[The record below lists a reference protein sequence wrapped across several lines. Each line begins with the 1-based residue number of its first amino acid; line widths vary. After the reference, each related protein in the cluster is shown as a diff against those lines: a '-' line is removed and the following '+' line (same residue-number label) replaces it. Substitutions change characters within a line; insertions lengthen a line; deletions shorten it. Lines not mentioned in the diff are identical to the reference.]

1 MFGSEKAPFEIKQ
14 FGRGVAVKCGSDY
27 IGLRSDRTLGAQV
40 FNTILLYYK
49 ILLLLY
55 IVCPVQVYFFASPP
69 SSFRP
74 TLA

>member
-55 IVCPVQVYFFASPP
+55 TTVKDFKNNKLTPGTETAI
-69 SSFRP
+69 
-74 TLA
+74 